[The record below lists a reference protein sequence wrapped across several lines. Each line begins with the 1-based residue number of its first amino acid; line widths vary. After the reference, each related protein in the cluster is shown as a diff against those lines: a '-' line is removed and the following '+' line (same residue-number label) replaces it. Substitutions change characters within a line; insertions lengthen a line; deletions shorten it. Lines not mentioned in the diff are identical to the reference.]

1 MYSERPAARRF
12 VTLLLL
18 LCALVFAQTTSLAS
32 EHLHQH
38 SSQQHCC
45 GLCHIGPLPFLQPAI
60 SASVSPQLTVLWIAG
75 FLESAS
81 PHEVLLSD
89 GSSRAPPAASGLSL

>member
-1 MYSERPAARRF
+1 MLRLSRSARG
-12 VTLLLL
+12 LLLL
-18 LCALVFAQTTSLAS
+18 LFLCAVVTAQVGSLAN
-32 EHLHQH
+32 ETHQH
-38 SSQQHCC
+38 SSTQHCC

-75 FLESAS
+75 FLESES